1 MTDKFIQAVT
11 LTNQTA
17 AIRAHNPGQM
27 MVLGSQIATAEQEG
41 DTLRLYGSGKL
52 FLSTGDWD
60 LLTLATGN
68 HPTLKAFS
76 GRTQSTTAITAI
88 DIERRIGDGPWIL
101 IATNVPTDTAI
112 TDPIPALDDTTYYR
126 ALSKSADTDNPGPIV
141 QAVWERPLGGTH
153 FYLNAGDG
161 FLTVA
166 HAPGHQT
173 DDQLTI
179 EQSSHQFA
187 GRPDPVVFYG
197 EHETYTVPF
206 TGPLIDTATPRQTW
220 LQLLRERGIV
230 CYRDS
235 LGRRV
240 FGTLTLQL
248 PTAAGLTTVQGSI
261 TQVDYTE
268 GAAA

>member
-1 MTDKFIQAVT
+1 MRYETLAILADETYLITPLEEGQALHFNGNRYTGPVGEPIRVYGTGHVEISQGKWGSRLRVTGEYDGPYFDGYTRSTVPAESLTLQRSIDGSPWVKLAEGLALDGAVT
-11 LTNQTA
+11 DQLPSLLYPNQYRVITKTSLETE
-17 AIRAHNPGQM
+17 AI
-27 MVLGSQIATAEQEG
+27 
-41 DTLRLYGSGKL
+41 
-52 FLSTGDWD
+52 
-60 LLTLATGN
+60 
-68 HPTLKAFS
+68 
-76 GRTQSTTAITAI
+76 
-88 DIERRIGDGPWIL
+88 GPEI
-101 IATNVPTDTAI
+101 
-112 TDPIPALDDTTYYR
+112 
-126 ALSKSADTDNPGPIV
+126 